1 VLLVA
6 ARVLAPAVVL
16 TAFGLLVAGV
26 IPVSPWTWAAMGVLF
41 AAVVA
46 AASDRLGAW
55 DTAGVPRRVFAAMS
69 LLLGFVLLYYL
80 SSRLLATEDDWALAV
95 ILAFLLAFAVALGIG
110 LGMPRVRRRWL
121 GEPGQDSDVLT
132 GVLGPFAWLAVL
144 VAIMT
149 SVFASVTLF
158 AAEKDLISL
167 TAAGVDLPSFEKIA
181 QTVRLAVLQVRPA
194 PGHHPDSPL
203 DGSVH
208 LPGRGNRDSRLALQ
222 TRRHHPAHRSLPRLL
237 ETADGVGTAREVC
250 GLSSAAALITHDYWV
265 RVTV

>member
-1 VLLVA
+1 MSRAESAGPSDSAVLLVA
-6 ARVLAPAVVL
+6 ARVLAPAVILAV
-16 TAFGLLVAGV
+16 FGLLVAGV
-26 IPVSPWTWAAMGVLF
+26 VPVSPWTWVATGVLF

-46 AASDRLGAW
+46 VVNLGAW

-69 LLLGFVLLYYL
+69 FMLVLVVYYYL
-80 SSRLLATEDDWALAV
+80 LSRWLATKDDWGLAV
-95 ILAFLLAFAVALGIG
+95 FIAFLLAGAVALGIG

-121 GEPGQDSDVLT
+121 GVPGEDNDPRT

-144 VAIMT
+144 IAIMT

-167 TAAGVDLPSFEKIA
+167 TVAGADLPSFERIA
-181 QTVRLAVLQVRPA
+181 QLYVWQFCKSVPA
-194 PGHHPDSPL
+194 PGHHSDSAL

-222 TRRHHPAHRSLPRLL
+222 ARRDHPAHRSLPRVL
-237 ETADGVGTAREVC
+237 ETATD
-250 GLSSAAALITHDYWV
+250 
-265 RVTV
+265 

>member
-1 VLLVA
+1 VNRAGRTSPWDRSSVLLVA

-181 QTVRLAVLQVRPA
+181 QLYVWQFCKSVPLLDITQTLRWTVPFIYPDAGTGTLVLLYKLAVII
-194 PGHHPDSPL
+194 PL
-203 DGSVH
+203 IGAF
-208 LPGRGNRDSRLALQ
+208 LAYWRQQ
-222 TRRHHPAHRSLPRLL
+222 T
-237 ETADGVGTAREVC
+237 E
-250 GLSSAAALITHDYWV
+250 
-265 RVTV
+265 